1 MVSLRGQDIR
11 RVPLADA
18 VRQLKLVPQSRYE
31 DAAAYLFRRPTAFTN
46 QAVRTRRV
54 RRAAKQRQ
62 PLTDWQAWSQCLGRD
77 LKTGILCYG
86 FNLTT
91 TE

>member
-31 DAAAYLFRRPTAFTN
+31 DAAAFAPTARIVWSPN
-46 QAVRTRRV
+46 RIYEPGGPNAPGSACRQATSTSYRLAGLVAMPWT
-54 RRAAKQRQ
+54 
-62 PLTDWQAWSQCLGRD
+62 
-77 LKTGILCYG
+77 
-86 FNLTT
+86 
-91 TE
+91 